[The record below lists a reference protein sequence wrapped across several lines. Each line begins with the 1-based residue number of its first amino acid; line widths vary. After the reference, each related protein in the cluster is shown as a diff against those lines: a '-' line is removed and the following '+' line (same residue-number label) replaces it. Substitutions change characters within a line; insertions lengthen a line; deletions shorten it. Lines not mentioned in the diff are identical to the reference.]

1 MLLNKL
7 DKSIDNNF
15 SGFYLLYQPQINT
28 KDFSLFGVEALLR
41 FKTEDNEIIS
51 PLDFIPILEGTGLIH
66 KVGMWVLDTA
76 LKQLKD
82 WSIILPN
89 LRMSVNF
96 SSIQLTNKNIV
107 ADTLEIL
114 RKYEIQPYKLTIE
127 ITESVAIDN
136 IKDYKQIFDDFESE
150 GIQISIDDFGT
161 GYSNIGY
168 LKKMSVNEIKVDRIF
183 IRDIQ
188 PDTYQ
193 YNLIKSVVNFAKEN
207 NFLVCV
213 EGVENTDELKV
224 IESLNIDIYQGYL
237 FDKPCTAEEIFNK
250 YVDFTKKEFEERIEF
265 IDYLK
270 YKKETTSLITFNP
283 KELLEEINIG
293 LWILRSN
300 RKNKQGELF
309 TDVTM
314 KKLLGFE
321 KETTPKE
328 CHSLWSSRIAEED
341 KKQVEAMFY
350 GMIEDNKLIQCEY
363 SWDHPVR
370 GVVKVRS
377 SGRCIEKT
385 ENILIFEGIHR
396 IVDDMGCGKINL

>member
-1 MLLNKL
+1 MLLNELK
-7 DKSIDNNF
+7 KSIDNNC

-41 FKTEDNEIIS
+41 FKTENNEIIS
-51 PLDFIPILEGTGLIH
+51 PLDFIPILEETGLIH
-66 KVGMWVLDTA
+66 KVGMWILDTA

-82 WSIILPN
+82 WNIALPD

-96 SSIQLTNKNIV
+96 SSIQLADKNIV
-107 ADTLEIL
+107 TNTLQIL
-114 RKYEIQPYKLTIE
+114 NNYEIQPNKLTIE
-127 ITESVAIDN
+127 ITESAAIDN
-136 IKDYKQIFDDFESE
+136 IENYKQIFDDFEDES
-150 GIQISIDDFGT
+150 IQIAIDDFGT

-168 LKKMSVNEIKVDRIF
+168 LKKMSVNEIKIDRMF
-183 IRDIQ
+183 IKDIQ

-193 YNLIKSVVNFAKEN
+193 YNLIKSVTNFAKEN
-207 NFLVCV
+207 KFLVYV
-213 EGVENTDELKV
+213 EGVENTDEIKV
-224 IESLNIDIYQGYL
+224 LESLNIDIYQGYL
-237 FDKPCTAEEIFNK
+237 FDKPCTSEEIFNK
-250 YVDFTKKEFEERIEF
+250 YIDFTKKEFEERIEF

-309 TDVTM
+309 TDITM
-314 KKLLGFE
+314 KKLLGVE
-321 KETTPKE
+321 KEITPKE
-328 CHSLWSSRIAEED
+328 CHSLWSSRIVEED
-341 KKQVEAMFY
+341 KKLVEAMFY

-363 SWDHPVR
+363 SWDHPIR

-396 IVDDMGCGKINL
+396 IVDDMGCGKISL